1 MPDQA
6 RPNKRNESLPAPP
19 SRAQGSRK
27 EDPLERRPPA
37 RGRLNLKPPADAEAA
52 QPPRRRGPLKE
63 EGPEPRTRPAGRKK
77 LKPVNEKARPGGRRS
92 GSGRSQDELEDQIA
106 RRGSRGAGSSDA
118 PRGYVRLRVHVEDG
132 EMSIIDSHLVDSEL
146 AMPATIH
153 GEHAYEVALGD
164 RLLHADT
171 IPDLGIVRGFAH
183 PQGTPEQQRHHTYRE
198 TSYDFDVRVP
208 ASELT
213 PQALPNIEIALYRTK
228 DRAPT
233 RRLTETA
240 PLGVQFER
248 ELREVA
254 RLSGIPG
261 DALPSSLR

>member
-1 MPDQA
+1 VD
-6 RPNKRNESLPAPP
+6 
-19 SRAQGSRK
+19 
-27 EDPLERRPPA
+27 
-37 RGRLNLKPPADAEAA
+37 
-52 QPPRRRGPLKE
+52 
-63 EGPEPRTRPAGRKK
+63 
-77 LKPVNEKARPGGRRS
+77 EKARPGSRRS
-92 GSGRSQDELEDQIA
+92 GSGRRQNELDDQIA
-106 RRGSRGAGSSDA
+106 RRGRGAGGREA
-118 PRGYVRLRVHVEDG
+118 PRGYVRFRVHVEDG
-132 EMSIIDSHLVDSEL
+132 QMSIVDSHLVDSEL

-153 GEHAYEVALGD
+153 GEHAYEVSLGN

-171 IPDLGIVRGFAH
+171 IPDLGVVRGFAD
-183 PQGTPEQQRHHTYRE
+183 PQGTPEQQRHHIYQQ

-208 ASELT
+208 ATELT
-213 PQALPNIEIALYRTK
+213 PRALPNIEIALYRSK

-261 DALPSSLR
+261 SALPSSLR